1 MAEGRMTRQ
10 SRAAGKVIRWAM
22 SAQKV
27 STSKSSTH
35 DVSRHAESVVR
46 RQDDSATESASD
58 SRRYRYD

>member
-1 MAEGRMTRQ
+1 MAAGRMTRQ
-10 SRAAGKVIRWAM
+10 SRAAVKVIRWAM

-35 DVSRHAESVVR
+35 DVSRHAESGVR
-46 RQDDSATESASD
+46 RQDDSATGSASD